1 LATPDAGGRSQ
12 RREAKWREI
21 CAGLGIPLD
30 GATGISYAKG
40 SIIGRSPAFSR
51 LMDLGLDGKTAIVT
65 GASRGI
71 GKYIAEALA
80 REGCNLAICAR
91 SEDDLRAAAQD
102 IEDEGAAVLA
112 LPMDVTDDGE
122 PERLV
127 AEAADRFG
135 RIDTYVGNV
144 GGNRRGEFAELSD
157 EDWEDLINLNF
168 MSHVRV
174 SRAAIPHMR
183 KVDGASIC
191 YISSIFGRELG
202 GAGLSLYNTTKSAL
216 ISVSKVM
223 AQELAPDIRVN
234 SVAPGSIRFPGGS
247 WDQRVNEQPEKME
260 QFVEE
265 NIAIGRFGRATEV
278 ADTVTFLCSERASL
292 ITGACLNVDGGQSH
306 SLI

>member
-1 LATPDAGGRSQ
+1 
-12 RREAKWREI
+12 
-21 CAGLGIPLD
+21 
-30 GATGISYAKG
+30 
-40 SIIGRSPAFSR
+40 
-51 LMDLGLDGKTAIVT
+51 MDLGLQDRVAIVT
-65 GASRGI
+65 GASQGI

-80 REGCNLAICAR
+80 REGCDVAICAR
-91 SEDDLRAAAQD
+91 TASDLEAAADD
-102 IEDEGAAVLA
+102 IRAEGAEVLA

-127 AEAADRFG
+127 AETADRFG

-144 GGNRRGEFAELSD
+144 GGNRRGDFAELAD

-174 SRAAIPHMR
+174 SRAAIPHMQD
-183 KVDGASIC
+183 VDGASIC

-216 ISVSKVM
+216 ISVGKVM

-234 SVAPGSIRFPGGS
+234 SVAPGSIRYPGGS
-247 WDQRVNEQPEKME
+247 WDRRVQEKPEEMK
-260 QFVEE
+260 QFVED
-265 NIAIGRFGRATEV
+265 NIAIERFGRAEEV
-278 ADTVTFLCSERASL
+278 ADAVTFLCSERASL
-292 ITGACLNVDGGQSH
+292 ITGACINVDGGQSH

>member
-1 LATPDAGGRSQ
+1 
-12 RREAKWREI
+12 
-21 CAGLGIPLD
+21 
-30 GATGISYAKG
+30 
-40 SIIGRSPAFSR
+40 
-51 LMDLGLDGKTAIVT
+51 MDLGLDGRTAIVT

-71 GKYIAEALA
+71 GKYIAQALA
-80 REGCNLAICAR
+80 REGCDVAICAR
-91 SEDDLRAAAQD
+91 TESDLEAAADD
-102 IEDEGAAVLA
+102 IGTEGRDVLV
-112 LPMDVTDDGE
+112 LPMDVTEAGE

-127 AEAADRFG
+127 ETTAERFG
-135 RIDTYVGNV
+135 RIDIYVGNV
-144 GGNRRGEFAELSD
+144 GGNRRGDFEELSD

-174 SRAAIPHMR
+174 SRAALSHMR
-183 KVDGASIC
+183 EVDGASIC

-223 AQELAPDIRVN
+223 AQELAPEIRVN

-247 WDQRVNEQPEKME
+247 WDRRVKENPEEMK

-265 NIAIGRFGRATEV
+265 NIAIERFGQAEEV
-278 ADTVTFLCSERASL
+278 ADAVTFLCSERASL
-292 ITGACLNVDGGQSH
+292 ITGACLNVDGGQSR

>member
-1 LATPDAGGRSQ
+1 
-12 RREAKWREI
+12 
-21 CAGLGIPLD
+21 
-30 GATGISYAKG
+30 
-40 SIIGRSPAFSR
+40 
-51 LMDLGLDGKTAIVT
+51 MDLGLQDRVAIVT

-80 REGCNLAICAR
+80 REGCNVAICAR
-91 SEDDLRAAAQD
+91 TAEDLQAAARD
-102 IEDEGAAVLA
+102 IEDKGAEVLA

-127 AEAADRFG
+127 EETVDRFG

-144 GGNRRGEFAELSD
+144 GDNRKGSFETLSD
-157 EDWEDLINLNF
+157 EDWEDLINLNL

-174 SRAAIPHMR
+174 SRAAVPHLR
-183 KVDGASIC
+183 EVEGASIC

-216 ISVSKVM
+216 ISLSKVM
-223 AQELAPDIRVN
+223 AQDLAPEIRVN
-234 SVAPGSIRFPGGS
+234 SIAPGSIRFPGGS
-247 WDQRVNEQPEKME
+247 WDQRVKENPEAME
-260 QFVEE
+260 DFVQQ
-265 NIAIGRFGRATEV
+265 NIAIERFGRADEV

-292 ITGACLNVDGGQSH
+292 ITGACINVDGGQSH

>member
-1 LATPDAGGRSQ
+1 
-12 RREAKWREI
+12 
-21 CAGLGIPLD
+21 
-30 GATGISYAKG
+30 
-40 SIIGRSPAFSR
+40 
-51 LMDLGLDGKTAIVT
+51 MDLGLDGRTAIVT

-71 GKYIAEALA
+71 GKYIAQALA
-80 REGCNLAICAR
+80 REGCNVTICAR
-91 SEDDLRAAAQD
+91 TASDVEAAA
-102 IEDEGAAVLA
+102 DEIREEGGQVLA
-112 LPMDVTDDGE
+112 LPMDVTESGE

-127 AEAADRFG
+127 EATAEEFG

-144 GGNRRGEFAELSD
+144 GGNRRGDFEELSD

-183 KVDGASIC
+183 EVEGASIC

-223 AQELAPDIRVN
+223 AQELAPEIRVN

-247 WDQRVNEQPEKME
+247 WDQRVKEKPDEMK

-265 NIAIGRFGRATEV
+265 NIAIERFGRAEEV

-292 ITGACLNVDGGQSH
+292 ITGSCLNVDGGQSH

>member
-1 LATPDAGGRSQ
+1 
-12 RREAKWREI
+12 
-21 CAGLGIPLD
+21 
-30 GATGISYAKG
+30 
-40 SIIGRSPAFSR
+40 
-51 LMDLGLDGKTAIVT
+51 MDLGLHGRSATIT

-71 GKYIAEALA
+71 GKYIALALA
-80 REGCNLAICAR
+80 REGCDVSICAR
-91 SEDDLRAAAQD
+91 TESALEEAAEEIRA
-102 IEDEGAAVLA
+102 EGAEVLA
-112 LPMDVTDDGE
+112 LPMDVTEAGE

-127 AEAADRFG
+127 EETYNRFG
-135 RIDTYVGNV
+135 RVDIYVGNV
-144 GGNRRGEFAELSD
+144 GGNRRGDFEELSD

-174 SRAAIPHMR
+174 SRAAVPHMR
-183 KVDGASIC
+183 EVDGASIC

-223 AQELAPDIRVN
+223 AQELAPEIRVN

-247 WDQRVNEQPEKME
+247 WDQRVKEKPEEMK

-265 NIAIGRFGRATEV
+265 NIAIERFGRATEV
-278 ADTVTFLCSERASL
+278 ADAVTFLCSERASL
-292 ITGACLNVDGGQSH
+292 ITGACINVDGGQSH

>member
-1 LATPDAGGRSQ
+1 
-12 RREAKWREI
+12 
-21 CAGLGIPLD
+21 
-30 GATGISYAKG
+30 
-40 SIIGRSPAFSR
+40 
-51 LMDLGLDGKTAIVT
+51 MDLGLDGRTAIVT

-71 GKYIAEALA
+71 GKYIAQALA
-80 REGCNLAICAR
+80 REGCNVTICAR
-91 SEDDLRAAAQD
+91 TASDLEAAA
-102 IEDEGAAVLA
+102 DEIREEGGQVLA
-112 LPMDVTDDGE
+112 LPMDVTEAGE

-127 AEAADRFG
+127 EATAEEFG

-144 GGNRRGEFAELSD
+144 GGNRRGDFEELSD

-174 SRAAIPHMR
+174 SRAAIPYMR
-183 KVDGASIC
+183 EVEGASIC

-223 AQELAPDIRVN
+223 AQELAPEIRVN

-247 WDQRVNEQPEKME
+247 WDQRVKEKPDEMK

-265 NIAIGRFGRATEV
+265 NIAIERFGRAEEV

-292 ITGACLNVDGGQSH
+292 ITGSCLNVDGGQSH